1 MAIMTA
7 RLAILTLGV
16 LLVATGADAQSPGAQ
31 SVDGAGEALGAILF
45 RGKEGATGALSDNS
59 RKVLHGL
66 LLSETTT
73 FPTGTSAGGFT
84 WTFDDSLHVPIR
96 RSRSFGPMFA
106 ERPFTTGKGKLNV
119 GTAFQNT
126 TFSSIGGRPL
136 TDLQSSTMYVDGD
149 VSRCTS
155 SLNVQLDRTI
165 VSATYGLHN
174 KVDVA
179 AIVPFG
185 SARVSGF
192 ASGYHVEGGLV
203 VSDVRTDSSGSS
215 FGIGDILLRTK
226 VALVGS
232 DSFDA
237 AAAVDIR
244 LPTGDPEKLLGT
256 GFTQA
261 RVMFIGG
268 TRLGSVN
275 PHVNVGYTFGGQGMV
290 FSDDEGSS
298 EGPELISRQP
308 SDEFNY
314 TAGFDFAATARIT
327 IAGDV
332 IGRVVR
338 NSAGMEF
345 LDSGPN
351 GNRQILLKMTP
362 GTVHT
367 LLGAVGAKVS
377 VGGAWLLTGTVLF
390 PLNDNGIKPAVT
402 PVIGFERAF

>member
-1 MAIMTA
+1 MTA
-7 RLAILTLGV
+7 RLTILTVGI
-16 LLVATGADAQSPGAQ
+16 LLVATGAGAQSPGAQ
-31 SVDGAGEALGAILF
+31 SAGGALNAILF
-45 RGKEGATGALSDNS
+45 RGEEGAKGALSDNS
-59 RKVLHGL
+59 RRVLYGL
-66 LLSETTT
+66 LLGETTT

-84 WTFDDSLHVPIR
+84 WTFDDSLHVPTR

-119 GTAFQNT
+119 GAAFQNT
-126 TFSSIGGRPL
+126 TFSSVGGRPL
-136 TDLQSSTMYVDGD
+136 TDLESSTTYLDGD
-149 VSRCTS
+149 VTRCTS
-155 SLNVQLDRTI
+155 SLHVQLDRTI

-174 KVDVA
+174 QVDIA

-192 ASGYHVEGGLV
+192 ASGYHVAGGRVL
-203 VSDVRTDSSGSS
+203 SDVRTDSSGSS
-215 FGIGDILLRTK
+215 LGIGDILLRTK
-226 VALVGS
+226 VALIAS
-232 DSFDA
+232 DGFDA

-268 TRLGSVN
+268 TTLGSVN

-290 FSDDEGSS
+290 FSDDEGR
-298 EGPELISRQP
+298 PTLISRQQ

-314 TAGFDFAATARIT
+314 TAGVDFAATARIT

-345 LDSGPN
+345 LDTGPN
-351 GNRQILLKMTP
+351 GNRTIFLEMTP

-390 PLNDNGIKPAVT
+390 PMNDNGIKPSVT

>member
-1 MAIMTA
+1 MAV
-7 RLAILTLGV
+7 RLATLTFGI
-16 LLVATGADAQSPGAQ
+16 LLVATGAGAQSADAQSAGGA
-31 SVDGAGEALGAILF
+31 LRAILF
-45 RGKEGATGALSDNS
+45 RGEEGGRGALSENS
-59 RKVLHGL
+59 TAALYGL
-66 LLSETTT
+66 LLGETTT

-84 WTFDDSLHVPIR
+84 WTFDDTLHVPVR

-119 GTAFQNT
+119 GAAFQHT
-126 TFSSIGGRPL
+126 TFSSVGGRPL
-136 TDLQSSTMYVDGD
+136 TDLEDS
-149 VSRCTS
+149 VSYLTGEIYRFTS
-155 SLNVQLDRTI
+155 SLDVQLDRTI

-192 ASGYHVEGGLV
+192 ASYYQFENGVGDTL
-203 VSDVRTDSSGSS
+203 RTDRSGSS
-215 FGIGDILLRTK
+215 FGIGDILVRTK
-226 VALVGS
+226 VALIAS

-237 AAAVDIR
+237 AATVDIR
-244 LPTGDPEKLLGT
+244 LPTGDTEKLLGT

-268 TRLGSVN
+268 TTLGSAN
-275 PHVNVGYTFGGQGMV
+275 PHINVGYTFGGDGMV
-290 FSDDEGSS
+290 FGADNRWEGSS
-298 EGPELISRQP
+298 GDPELINRQP
-308 SDEFNY
+308 SEEFNY
-314 TAGFDFAATARIT
+314 TAGVDFAVTARFT

-345 LDSGPN
+345 FDSGPD
-351 GNRQILLKMTP
+351 GDRVIRLEIIP
-362 GTVHT
+362 GAVHK

-390 PLNDNGIKPAVT
+390 PLNDNGIKPSVT